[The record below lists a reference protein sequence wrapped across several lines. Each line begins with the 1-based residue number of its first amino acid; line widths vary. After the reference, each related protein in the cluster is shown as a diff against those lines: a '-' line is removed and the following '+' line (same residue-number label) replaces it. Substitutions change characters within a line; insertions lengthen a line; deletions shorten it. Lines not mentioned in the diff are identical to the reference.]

1 MGKLRLVK
9 MSSYMLL
16 TLVLLLT
23 SICSGQDCLK
33 NGEDCYSKEE
43 KCCGVCSWKAI
54 SSDGMFPQIRK
65 ICSPSTNTDH
75 DQMCLKEGEECYT
88 WHGDE
93 EEHVECCEGTVCSG
107 INGEFPNTCI
117 AKGPIQSTPDPNANT
132 NQMCLKEGEECY
144 TWDGEE
150 EEHECCEGTVC
161 SGMNGE
167 FANICIAKDPI
178 QSL

>member
-1 MGKLRLVK
+1 MGKLKLVK
-9 MSSYMLL
+9 MTSYMLL

-23 SICSGQDCLK
+23 SICSGQNCLK

-65 ICSPSTNTDH
+65 ICSPNTNTD
-75 DQMCLKEGEECYT
+75 
-88 WHGDE
+88 
-93 EEHVECCEGTVCSG
+93 
-107 INGEFPNTCI
+107 
-117 AKGPIQSTPDPNANT
+117 
-132 NQMCLKEGEECY
+132 QMCLKEGEECY

-150 EEHECCEGTVC
+150 EEREDEKDECCEGTVC
-161 SGMNGE
+161 SGIVG
-167 FANICIAKDPI
+167 FSKFCIAKDPI

>member
-54 SSDGMFPQIRK
+54 SSDGTFPQIK
-65 ICSPSTNTDH
+65 KVCSPNTNT
-75 DQMCLKEGEECYT
+75 DQMCLKEGEECEWYT
-88 WHGDE
+88 RDGEE
-93 EEHVECCEGTVCSG
+93 EEHDDCCEGTVCSS
-107 INGEFPNTCI
+107 INGEFPN
-117 AKGPIQSTPDPNANT
+117 
-132 NQMCLKEGEECY
+132 
-144 TWDGEE
+144 
-150 EEHECCEGTVC
+150 
-161 SGMNGE
+161 
-167 FANICIAKDPI
+167 ICIKDPI